1 MKKTIL
7 YTFLTAFLV
16 FSSFIS
22 LNAQPHA
29 GEQSGG
35 AGVNGSR
42 IGDAP
47 AGAPVGSGNLLLLG
61 LAIMYGTR
69 KAFNVR
75 KAAAE

>member
-1 MKKTIL
+1 MKKIL
-7 YTFLTAFLV
+7 QYTVLTVFLAT
-16 FSSFIS
+16 SSFIS

-29 GEQSGG
+29 SQQSDGG
-35 AGVNGSR
+35 GVNGSR

-47 AGAPVGSGNLLLLG
+47 SGAPIGSGNLLLLG

-75 KAAAE
+75 KEAAE

>member
-1 MKKTIL
+1 MKKIL
-7 YTFLTAFLV
+7 QYTVLTVFLAT
-16 FSSFIS
+16 SSFIS

-47 AGAPVGSGNLLLLG
+47 SGAPIGSGNLLLLG

-75 KAAAE
+75 KEAAE

>member
-47 AGAPVGSGNLLLLG
+47 SGAPVGSGNLLLLG
-61 LAIMYGTR
+61 LAVMYGTR
-69 KAFNVR
+69 KAFSKSNE
-75 KAAAE
+75 AAE

>member
-35 AGVNGSR
+35 TGVNGSR

-47 AGAPVGSGNLLLLG
+47 SGAPVGSGNLLLLG

-75 KAAAE
+75 KEAAE

>member
-61 LAIMYGTR
+61 LAVLYGTR
-69 KAFNVR
+69 KAISTR
-75 KAAAE
+75 KEAAE

>member
-61 LAIMYGTR
+61 LAVMYGTR

-75 KAAAE
+75 KEAAE

>member
-35 AGVNGSR
+35 TGVNGSR

-47 AGAPVGSGNLLLLG
+47 SGAPVGSGNLLLLG

>member
-35 AGVNGSR
+35 TGVNGSR

-61 LAIMYGTR
+61 LAVLYGTR
-69 KAFNVR
+69 KAISTR
-75 KAAAE
+75 KEAAE

>member
-29 GEQSGG
+29 GQQSDGG
-35 AGVNGSR
+35 GVNGSR

-47 AGAPVGSGNLLLLG
+47 SGAPIGSGNFLLLG

-75 KAAAE
+75 KEAAE